1 MCAPVYSMQRRG
13 HAAMQQ
19 RLGHELR
26 GCGRMCR
33 TGVQEPQEQR
43 PASPE
48 PVEEEEEQLP
58 KLPSFEQ
65 FEGCYA
71 SIAQA
76 MLRPVPGN
84 VSLPLLQACWTWYMD
99 HAPCLPQL
107 SMLNDQRGHWL
118 IPDTRIGISG
128 AWPINRMTA
137 EPLKG

>member
-1 MCAPVYSMQRRG
+1 
-13 HAAMQQ
+13 
-19 RLGHELR
+19 
-26 GCGRMCR
+26 MCR
-33 TGVQEPQEQR
+33 MDPQELSEQR

-84 VSLPLLQACWTWYMD
+84 VSLYLLQTFWTCYRSRV
-99 HAPCLPQL
+99 PCLLQL
-107 SMLNDQRGHWL
+107 STINGQHGRCLVSG
-118 IPDTRIGISG
+118 TRISDAD
-128 AWPINRMTA
+128 AWPSCYMN
-137 EPLKG
+137 G